1 MFTSYVQNSTQS
13 ASDKNASKTWSPAL
27 KEHKIDV
34 VEALRSV
41 CPAHFLRAAL
51 LHRMGLHRHRDVTPF
66 PWTRWIEQG

>member
-34 VEALRSV
+34 VEALQSV
-41 CPAHFLRAAL
+41 CSACFLRAAL
-51 LHRMGLHRHRDVTPF
+51 LHRVGLHRQTQRCDSIPLDTVN
-66 PWTRWIEQG
+66 